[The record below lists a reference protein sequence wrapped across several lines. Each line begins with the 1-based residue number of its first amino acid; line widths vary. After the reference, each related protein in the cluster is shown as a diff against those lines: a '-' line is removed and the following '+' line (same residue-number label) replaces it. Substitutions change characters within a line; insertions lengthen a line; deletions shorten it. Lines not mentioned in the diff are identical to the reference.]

1 MAASKEG
8 YRVSAN
14 DLPSLSLQLN
24 FHFSSIANRLDQIEG
39 WRGTSTINSDLN
51 LTQNNL
57 INVGNFDQNLGT
69 TDQPSFGGLTI
80 EGDVAVTGTL
90 LSASMSVSGTGDF
103 DVLTITDSN
112 GTILHQM
119 GGS

>member
-1 MAASKEG
+1 MTASKEG
-8 YRVSAN
+8 YRVSAR
-14 DLPSLSLQLN
+14 DLPSLSLELN

-39 WRGTSTINSDLN
+39 WRGTSTINSNLD
-51 LTQNNL
+51 LTQNSL

-69 TDQPSFGGLTI
+69 ADAPIFGGMTI
-80 EGDVAVTGTL
+80 DGDIAVTG
-90 LSASMSVSGTGDF
+90 SIDG
-103 DVLTITDSN
+103 DVLKVTDSN